1 MRQLLVPIGAIDVIL
16 AKKRGARWRKHGWI
30 GHLWDRISFL
40 IVSGH
45 RVVASGTARYQ
56 RITLRS
62 GRTGTDGQV
71 TLRLTLCTDSTLSN
85 ARINALVRD
94 ARLVIGTFCVTLTF
108 TPHAVRK
115 GISGV
120 SRRAGTDR
128 SFLVATIVARRAD
141 GIRSARVRIA
151 QVLLRERPAANE
163 RIAGHVPRAAA
174 HRSHTAQVTVRTD
187 TARTL
192 ARVLAD
198 SVDARGTTRR
208 TVPITV
214 TLRPTLGER
223 TADVA
228 LRTLAHGPMV
238 GNAGTGCPLAALVT
252 SADTLELAAELV
264 RDAFRIRFALVPA
277 TRKWRT
283 DVTRKAGAGWNAVNY
298 VAFGV

>member
-1 MRQLLVPIGAIDVIL
+1 MNKLTTCLQTDHVGYEDVHTLRQLLVPIGAIDVIL

-151 QVLLRERPAANE
+151 QVLLRER
-163 RIAGHVPRAAA
+163 
-174 HRSHTAQVTVRTD
+174 
-187 TARTL
+187 
-192 ARVLAD
+192 
-198 SVDARGTTRR
+198 
-208 TVPITV
+208 
-214 TLRPTLGER
+214 

-238 GNAGTGCPLAALVT
+238 GNAGTGCPLAALIA

-264 RDAFRIRFALVPA
+264 RDAFRIRFALVSA
-277 TRKWRT
+277 TRQWRT